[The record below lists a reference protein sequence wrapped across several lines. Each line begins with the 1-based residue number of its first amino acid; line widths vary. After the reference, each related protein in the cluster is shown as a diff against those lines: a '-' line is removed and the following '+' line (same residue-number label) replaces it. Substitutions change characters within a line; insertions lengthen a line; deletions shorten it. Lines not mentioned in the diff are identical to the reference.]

1 MASTITQI
9 KQQVNQVGQQ
19 AKSTSA
25 QLAQLA
31 KNLERNIASVNNAI
45 GGTANGEDKDMIAAF
60 QMASQAVEK
69 AAQALQAAS
78 KSATDWANKA

>member
-1 MASTITQI
+1 MASTISQI
-9 KQQVNQVGQQ
+9 KQQVDQIGKQ

-45 GGTANGEDKDMIAAF
+45 GGTANGEDQDMIAAF
-60 QMASQAVEK
+60 QQASQAVEK
-69 AAQALQAAS
+69 AAQSLQAAS